1 MRGHS
6 CASVEKRRKDNAT
19 WFLLRFSTAKS
30 SEGWEIQE
38 CFFQLI
44 FIGHIKIWWTCYR
57 RSWKSGVIKY
67 VICLGFW
74 RLWYCQWRWC
84 PWGISWVGT
93 LKAKGEQW
101 CSLFFCLV
109 LYFWIVIVI
118 VIDCFCILII
128 EHLRTLRLSWSFDF
142 RLNLLR
148 PERSHPRWTRW
159 RWASSRLKRRKRT
172 FLRKRWE
179 VSRLILPISS
189 WSVPSCYLLSIS
201 SFLFFSS
208 IYLSLKKKRAKSPRR

>member
-1 MRGHS
+1 MK
-6 CASVEKRRKDNAT
+6 KRSDKVCDMFRILKTLILPMKMMSLRNSLGWNAQSQ
-19 WFLLRFSTAKS
+19 R
-30 SEGWEIQE
+30 
-38 CFFQLI
+38 
-44 FIGHIKIWWTCYR
+44 WTMMQ
-57 RSWKSGVIKY
+57 S
-67 VICLGFW
+67 
-74 RLWYCQWRWC
+74 
-84 PWGISWVGT
+84 
-93 LKAKGEQW
+93 
-101 CSLFFCLV
+101 FFCLV

-159 RWASSRLKRRKRT
+159 KWASSRLKRRKRT